1 MPDYNPDREG
11 HVGHKFIVQ
20 KAWPGTSMDPGDSVQ
35 TSKGA
40 LKFDEQDRLAVKDPA
55 LAREIQQ
62 ANPRELA
69 VTRVR
74 QTHHS
79 DTGHRYHFGQ
89 MPAMPWHRYDENGNR
104 IKEQEEQETWQSQSD
119 QDRKP

>member
-1 MPDYNPDREG
+1 MPDYNPDKEG
-11 HVGHKFIVQ
+11 HVDHKFIVQ
-20 KAWPGTSMDPGDSVQ
+20 KAWPGTSMDPGESVQ

-40 LKFDEQDRLAVKDPA
+40 LQFNDEGRLVVRDPA

-74 QTHHS
+74 YPNQA
-79 DTGHRYHFGQ
+79 DRGHRYHFGQ

-104 IKEQEEQETWQSQSD
+104 IKEQEDQETCQSQSD
-119 QDRKP
+119 QDGKP